1 MRSQCAPINPLRGG
15 CRLNYG
21 MHISSSGALTS
32 MYRLDALT
40 NNLANVNTVGFKP
53 HTPYTRQRDVARIED
68 NLPFMDSNAL
78 LEQLGAGVQLAPTR
92 IEFTQ
97 GSLSSTGNPLDVAI
111 AGEGFLT
118 VKAEASG
125 DTAAFHLTRD
135 GRLTIDQSGQ
145 LVMSTSGRP
154 VLDTAG
160 QPIRLDESADIK
172 FGSDGSVYQNNQPV
186 AKLRLVDV
194 PDRSRLTK
202 KGEGLFT
209 ITNDALEGM
218 TTAKGQ
224 LKQGMVENSAVNEI
238 AALMAVQ
245 SAASDVSSNL
255 DMIRYHDQLMDRAIN
270 RLGRA
275 V

>member
-1 MRSQCAPINPLRGG
+1 
-15 CRLNYG
+15 

-32 MYRLDALT
+32 MYRLDTLT

-53 HTPYTRQRDVARIED
+53 QTPYTRQRDVVRVED
-68 NLPFMDSNAL
+68 NLPYMDSNDL

-92 IEFTQ
+92 VEFTQ
-97 GSLSSTGNPLDVAI
+97 GSLTSTGNPLDLAI

-118 VKAEASG
+118 VKADASG

-135 GRLTIDQSGQ
+135 GRLAINQTGQ
-145 LVMSTSGRP
+145 LVLASSGRP
-154 VLDTAG
+154 VLDTTG
-160 QPIRLDESADIK
+160 QPIRLDDTADIK
-172 FGSDGSVYQNNQPV
+172 FGPDGRVYQNQEEV
-186 AKLRLVDV
+186 ARLNLVDV
-194 PDRSRLTK
+194 PDRTRLSK
-202 KGEGLFT
+202 KGEGMFT
-209 ITNDALEGM
+209 LTNDALDNM
-218 TTAKGQ
+218 TTATGQ

-238 AALMAVQ
+238 SALMAVQ
-245 SAASDVSSNL
+245 AAASDVRTNL

>member
-1 MRSQCAPINPLRGG
+1 
-15 CRLNYG
+15 

-53 HTPYTRQRDVARIED
+53 HTPYTRQRDVVRVED

-78 LEQLGAGVQLAPTR
+78 LEQLGAGVLLAPTR
-92 IEFTQ
+92 VDFTQ
-97 GSLSSTGNPLDVAI
+97 GSLASTGNPLDVAI
-111 AGEGFLT
+111 SGDGFLT
-118 VKAEASG
+118 VEAETSG

-135 GRLTIDQSGQ
+135 GRLAIDQAGR
-145 LVMSTSGRP
+145 LVMSSSGKP
-154 VLDTAG
+154 VLDVAG
-160 QPIRLDESADIK
+160 QAIRLDDTADIK
-172 FGSDGSVYQNNQPV
+172 FGADGRVYQNDAQV
-186 AKLRLVDV
+186 AQLRLVDV
-194 PDRSRLTK
+194 PDRSRLNK

-218 TTAKGQ
+218 TTATGQ
-224 LKQGMVENSAVNEI
+224 LKQGMVEQSSVNEI
-238 AALMAVQ
+238 SALMAVQ
-245 SAASDVSSNL
+245 SAASDVRMNL
-255 DMIRYHDQLMDRAIN
+255 EMIGYHDQLMDRAIN